1 MSTKVLNI
9 IAAGV
14 LAGSLAGA
22 ITSASAET
30 LRLLT
35 WGNYAPDEVVQKFEA
50 KYPDIHVQVTLS
62 NNEEMIAKLRA
73 TGGSGWDLAQPSHD
87 RIMEAQ
93 VEYGIY
99 KPMDLSKV
107 HVNELDPQLLA
118 AVKHNTT
125 INGKVYSI
133 PFMWGTAG
141 LVVNKTKAPDVKKW
155 TDLCDPKYKGKVSMR
170 LRRIILLGTAFA
182 MGYDPF
188 AAYHNKDKYRK
199 LMDRVQQKLI
209 ACKDNVRAYWHGG
222 DQLMRLMMS
231 GEVVAS
237 GTWSSTA
244 NRLHALNPK
253 FVFVPPESG
262 ALAWIDTFTLPK
274 NGKADDAAYKWINFV
289 MQPDIE
295 KIIAAHCGATP
306 AVKNGMALMPAAGRE
321 SLETAFSKQD
331 LNKLKFFPN
340 VPPGIEDI
348 EGKVLDNIK
357 AAH

>member
-1 MSTKVLNI
+1 MSIK
-9 IAAGV
+9 AFRV
-14 LAGSLAGA
+14 LAISALTGLLVCAVTSAGA
-22 ITSASAET
+22 QT

-50 KYPDIHVQVTLS
+50 KYPNIHVEVTLS

-107 HVNELDPQLLA
+107 HIKALDPQLLA
-118 AVKHNTT
+118 AVEHNTT

-141 LVVNKTKAPDVKKW
+141 LVVDKTKAPDIKRW
-155 TDLCDPKYKGKVSMR
+155 TDLCEPEYKGKVSMR

-188 AAYHNKDKYRK
+188 AAYSNKDKYRDI
-199 LMDRVQQKLI
+199 MQHVQKKLI

-222 DQLMRLMMS
+222 DQLVRLMMS
-231 GEVVAS
+231 GEVIAS

-244 NRLHALNPK
+244 DRLHALDSK
-253 FVFVPPESG
+253 FVFVPPKSG

-295 KIIAAHCGATP
+295 KIIAAHCGGTP
-306 AVKNGMALMPAAGRE
+306 AVKHGMDLMPPADRE
-321 SLETAFSKQD
+321 ALETAFSKQD
-331 LNKLKFFPN
+331 MKNLKFFPN

-357 AAH
+357 AAQ